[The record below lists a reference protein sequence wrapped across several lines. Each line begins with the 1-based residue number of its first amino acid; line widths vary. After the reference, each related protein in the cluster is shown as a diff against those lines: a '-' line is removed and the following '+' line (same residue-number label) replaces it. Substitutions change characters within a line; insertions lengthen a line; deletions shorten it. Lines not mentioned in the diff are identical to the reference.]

1 MLGAVIIMIERLKYN
16 VFVFF
21 ARIRTKKRIKQLEQ
35 NLQDYS
41 WHIGVEKN
49 DDPEL
54 VKKYEEARAQQ
65 FIAKTTLKGL
75 QYH

>member
-1 MLGAVIIMIERLKYN
+1 MIERLKYN

-35 NLQDYS
+35 DLQSYS
-41 WHIGVEKN
+41 WYIGVEKN

-54 VKKYEEARAQQ
+54 IKKYEEARTQK
-65 FIAKTTLKGL
+65 FIAMTTLKGL

>member
-1 MLGAVIIMIERLKYN
+1 MIERLQYN

-35 NLQDYS
+35 DLQDYS
-41 WHIGVEKN
+41 WHIGIEKN
-49 DDPEL
+49 DDTEL
-54 VKKYEEARAQQ
+54 VKKYEDARTQQ

>member
-1 MLGAVIIMIERLKYN
+1 MIERLQYN

-35 NLQDYS
+35 DLQDYY
-41 WHIGVEKN
+41 WHIGIEKN
-49 DDPEL
+49 DDTEL
-54 VKKYEEARAQQ
+54 VKKYEDARTQQ